1 MALVRWIRLLALH
14 TGFLIVTASCSAAT
28 EITST
33 AAGSS
38 VSSVSAGTSPL
49 AHLPLQRDDPAA
61 PSSGLTLV
69 LELALV
75 GALIVIAAAV
85 YKRRQ
90 GRTLVGGASIGLR
103 TLQSVR
109 LTQGATLHVVQ
120 WGGEDLL
127 LACTAQGAVLLSR
140 RITASLSGQST
151 DGSTQ

>member
-1 MALVRWIRLLALH
+1 VTLVRWIRLLALL
-14 TGFLIVTASCSAAT
+14 TGSLVVSASCSAAT
-28 EITST
+28 EITPT
-33 AAGSS
+33 AA

-61 PSSGLTLV
+61 TSGGLTLV

-75 GALIVIAAAV
+75 GVLILIAAAV

-90 GRTLVGGASIGLR
+90 RRTFVGGASLGLR

-127 LACTAQGAVLLSR
+127 LACTAQSADLLSR
-140 RITASLSGQST
+140 RITASPNGQSS

>member
-1 MALVRWIRLLALH
+1 MALVRWIRLLALL
-14 TGFLIVTASCSAAT
+14 TGFLVVSASCSAAT
-28 EITST
+28 EITPT
-33 AAGSS
+33 AA

-61 PSSGLTLV
+61 KSSGFTLV

-75 GALIVIAAAV
+75 GVLIMIAAAV

-90 GRTLVGGASIGLR
+90 RRTLIGGASLGLR

-127 LACTAQGAVLLSR
+127 LACTAQSADLLSR
-140 RITASLSGQST
+140 RAAANPSGQSS